1 MPSWTSGSPDL
12 VARWAIDPAVTYLNH
27 GSFGA
32 TPRVV
37 LAAQAALRGEMEG
50 ELVEFLARRLPARL
64 DLVRRRVAAFL
75 GGDPAGL
82 VFVPNAT
89 YGVEAALGAIDWRP
103 GDEIVH
109 ADHGYNAVKKAVL
122 RLEHRYGVRRVE
134 AKVPFPLQHPGQV
147 IEAFRAAIGPK
158 TRLVLIDHITSPTAL
173 VLPATELVALAHA
186 HGVPALVDGA
196 HAPALLP
203 LDLDAI
209 GADFY
214 TGNLHKWVC
223 APKGSAILYVHADWR
238 SRVHAPITSH
248 GYGGGLAAEFEWTG
262 TFDPTP
268 WLSIPAALDHLESLG
283 VDAVRTNNHAL
294 VQEGRQRLAHALGV
308 PLPHPDDPALYGP
321 MASVLVPW
329 AKAAEGPALNARLY
343 AEHRIEVPFTGYDE
357 RCFVRISG
365 QVYNRPEQYTKL
377 AEVLRT
383 WR

>member
-1 MPSWTSGSPDL
+1 MASWTSGSADL
-12 VARWAIDPAVTYLNH
+12 VARWAIDPTVDYLNH

-32 TPRVV
+32 TPRAV
-37 LAAQAALRGEMEG
+37 LAAQAVLRAEMEA

-64 DLVRRRVAAFL
+64 DAVRERVARFVGA
-75 GGDPAGL
+75 DPAGL

-89 YGVEAALGAIDWRP
+89 HGVDAALDAIDWRA
-103 GDEIVH
+103 GDEVVH
-109 ADHGYNAVKKAVL
+109 ADHGYNAVKKALL
-122 RLEHRYGVRRVE
+122 RLEHRHGVKRVD
-134 AKVPFPLQHPGQV
+134 AKVPFPLASAGQV
-147 IEAFRAAIGPK
+147 IDAFRAVIGPK
-158 TRLVLIDHITSPTAL
+158 TRLVIIDHLTSPTAL
-173 VLPATELVALAHA
+173 VLPAAELVALAHA

-196 HAPALLP
+196 HAPGLLP

-223 APKGSAILYVHADWR
+223 APKGAAIFYVHADWR
-238 SRVHAPITSH
+238 SRVHARVTSH
-248 GYGGGLAAEFEWTG
+248 GYEGGLAAEFEWTG

-268 WLSIPAALDHLESLG
+268 WLAVAAALDHLEGLG
-283 VDAVRTNNHAL
+283 VEAVRASNHAL
-294 VQEGRQRLAHALGV
+294 VQEGRERLAHALGV
-308 PLPHPDDPALYGP
+308 DLPHPDDPTLYGP

-329 AKAAEGPALNARLY
+329 ARAADGPALNARLY
-343 AEHRIEVPFTGYDE
+343 AETRIEVPFTGYDD

-365 QVYNRPEQYTKL
+365 QVYNRPEQYRRL